1 MGRKPDP
8 AKPHYGGGSASPK
21 TARRAQ
27 PSPVFLGTALFVLGF
42 VSLFTGHIVTDAD
55 WSRIRSRWRSN
66 QVRNTEPI
74 DIWKSRYSNLYYGCS
89 GRSPKL
95 RSAVPENSST
105 GYLLIATSGGLNQ
118 QRIGITDAVV
128 VAWILNATL
137 VVPELD
143 HRSFWK
149 DDSEF
154 SDIFDTDW
162 FISYLSKDVTV
173 VKRIPYEVM
182 ISMDKLPWTMRAPRK
197 SMPEFYIDEVLPIL
211 MRRRALQLTKFD
223 YRLTND
229 LDEELQKL
237 RCRVN
242 FHALR
247 FKKPIQ
253 TLGKKLVR
261 RLRVMSS
268 RYVAIH
274 LRFEPDML
282 AFSGCYYGGGEKER
296 KELAEIRKRWDTLPV
311 RL

>member
-118 QRIGITDAVV
+118 QRIGFPDNRCCCCCLDFECHTCCARVRPPL
-128 VAWILNATL
+128 IL
-137 VVPELD
+137 E
-143 HRSFWK
+143 
-149 DDSEF
+149 
-154 SDIFDTDW
+154 
-162 FISYLSKDVTV
+162 
-173 VKRIPYEVM
+173 
-182 ISMDKLPWTMRAPRK
+182 
-197 SMPEFYIDEVLPIL
+197 
-211 MRRRALQLTKFD
+211 
-223 YRLTND
+223 
-229 LDEELQKL
+229 
-237 RCRVN
+237 
-242 FHALR
+242 
-247 FKKPIQ
+247 
-253 TLGKKLVR
+253 G
-261 RLRVMSS
+261 
-268 RYVAIH
+268 
-274 LRFEPDML
+274 
-282 AFSGCYYGGGEKER
+282 
-296 KELAEIRKRWDTLPV
+296 
-311 RL
+311 